1 MLALLIS
8 TFGGTILL
16 HYLKNFLLKER
27 LKFHLDWDGL
37 LERLCITYII
47 LYSLNLWFFIP
58 LIILAKLSLRIYLLK
73 SISGITQSE
82 EPGIVAQKVLY
93 KSELAFDLLVSP
105 AFAILIGVLF

>member
-16 HYLKNFLLKER
+16 HYLKNFLLKEK

-47 LYSLNLWFFIP
+47 LNAINLWFFIP
-58 LIILAKLSLRIYLLK
+58 LIILAKLLLRLYLLK
-73 SISGITQSE
+73 SVAGITQSE
-82 EPGIVAQKVLY
+82 EPGIAAQKVLY
-93 KSELAFDLLVSP
+93 KSELAFDLFVSP
-105 AFAILIGVLF
+105 AFAILIGTLF